1 MVWERME
8 VEELETIST
17 NHTFK
22 DFAEKGGKDMGI
34 YTWWR
39 KQDQEKPYFI
49 MGNLNIYIQV

>member
-1 MVWERME
+1 ME